1 MLYPDL
7 NTKTGWYIPS
17 IVRNAATLK
26 TLDLSSSWDI
36 TFKQIKRIFSAC
48 RELRELDLSCCCV
61 GPKHKKLSAQS
72 IEFICNNVPSSIEK
86 LNLSGQAVTNE
97 HFEML
102 LERCKNITELCL
114 CNTHIT
120 RDFWT
125 TLPEEITKVVKCEV
139 QRYVN

>member
-7 NTKTGWYIPS
+7 NINTGWYIPS

-36 TFKQIKRIFSAC
+36 TFKQVKRIFSAC

-72 IEFICNNVPSSIEK
+72 IEFIFKNVPSFIEK
-86 LNLSGQAVTNE
+86 LNLSGQAVTDE

-102 LERCKNITELCL
+102 MERCINITELCL

-120 RDFWT
+120 RGFWT
-125 TLPEEITKVVKCEV
+125 TLPEEITKVVKCQV
-139 QRYVN
+139 QRYVY